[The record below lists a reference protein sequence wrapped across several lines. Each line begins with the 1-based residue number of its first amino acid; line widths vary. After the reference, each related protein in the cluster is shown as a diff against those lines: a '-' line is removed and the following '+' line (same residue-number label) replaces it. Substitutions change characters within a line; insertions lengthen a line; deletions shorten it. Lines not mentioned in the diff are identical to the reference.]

1 MFRVSTPHTT
11 FLSPRWCIVPP
22 PCVSTNNSPFTGS
35 DPSSIESLS
44 ATDALISAKD
54 QVLCEYCCSPVALSL
69 WRRVCTVDTGQTRAA
84 LTATHVTLDENE
96 AVRKEA
102 IT

>member
-1 MFRVSTPHTT
+1 MFRVSTSPTT
-11 FLSPRWCIVPP
+11 FLSPRLCIVPP

-44 ATDALISAKD
+44 ATDALISTRD
-54 QVLCEYCCSPVALSL
+54 QVPCEFFCSPVALSL
-69 WRRVCTVDTGQTRAA
+69 EALITVDTGQTRAA
-84 LTATHVTLDENE
+84 FTTTRVKLDENG
-96 AVRKEA
+96 AARKEA